1 VNVPAFDLK
10 RAAARLA
17 APLAARWADQVAAG
31 AFIGGP
37 EVERFEQA
45 FGAYLGGRLGGAGCV
60 GVANGT
66 DALVVALRALD
77 LAPGDEVIVPAF
89 TFVATASAVA
99 LAGGVPVFAD
109 VEPDTLNLDV
119 ADAEA
124 RVTPRTVGV
133 IGVHL
138 FGRPFDVAGV
148 AALCRRRG
156 LWSIEDAAQAHG
168 ARVGERRVGTLGDLA
183 TWSFYPTKN
192 LGAFGDAGAVT
203 GEDAAL
209 LARVRRIAN
218 HGRTEHYLHGELG
231 TNSRL
236 DALQAAVLA
245 LRLPGLDAGNHRR
258 REIAGRYRE
267 ALAEAVARGAA
278 ELPRDPEGTEPVYH
292 QFTLLTERRDALK
305 ADLAAA
311 GIGSAVFYPAPLH
324 RQPALARFVPAGLE
338 LPVAERAAR
347 RALSLPMFPELTD
360 GEVDLV
366 ARTLQTRLD
375 RPRSNLR

>member
-17 APLAARWADQVAAG
+17 VPLAERWADQVAAG

-66 DALVVALRALD
+66 DALVVALRALG

-109 VEPDTLNLDV
+109 VEPDTLSLDV

-156 LWSIEDAAQAHG
+156 LWQVEDAAQAHG

-245 LRLPGLDAGNHRR
+245 LRLPSLDAGNRR
-258 REIAGRYRE
+258 RRQIAGRYRE

-278 ELPRDPEGTEPVYH
+278 ELPCDPEGTEPVYH

-311 GIGSAVFYPAPLH
+311 GIGSAVFYPVPLH

-338 LPVAERAAR
+338 LPVAERASR
-347 RALSLPMFPELTD
+347 RALSLPMFPELED
-360 GEVDLV
+360 AEVEAV
-366 ARTLQTRLD
+366 CRA
-375 RPRSNLR
+375 LRELFGLP

>member
-1 VNVPAFDLK
+1 VNIPAFDLK

-17 APLAARWADQVAAG
+17 VPLAERWADQVAAG

-45 FGAYLGGRLGGAGCV
+45 FGVYLGGRLEGAGCV

-89 TFVATASAVA
+89 TFVATAAAVA

-236 DALQAAVLA
+236 DALQAAVLN
-245 LRLPGLDAGNHRR
+245 LRLPGLEEGNRRR

-267 ALAEAVARGAA
+267 ALAGAA
-278 ELPRDPEGTEPVYH
+278 GVEILRDPEGTELVYH
-292 QFTLLTERRDALK
+292 QFTLLSDRRDALK
-305 ADLAAA
+305 EHLAAA
-311 GIGSAVFYPAPLH
+311 GIGSTVYYPVPLH
-324 RQPALARFVPAGLE
+324 RQPALAQFARQDLE
-338 LPVAERAAR
+338 LPVSERAAR
-347 RALSLPMFPELTD
+347 LALSLPMFPELTD